1 MTELEG
7 RSRIDP
13 QALDCRAYLMSL
25 LAEGQCCGL
34 VSDRDMARLRAE
46 SLTLLSRQGD
56 TWSRGQ
62 SSSLP
67 VEKAQLLLESV
78 FYTAGLALKA
88 AATPETALV
97 RLREEPLA
105 QLYAEGQKRIVRKL
119 QTAHALHRQLKKT
132 LFTTP
137 NEFYRPTAVEGID
150 GFFKLYRPD
159 LTAQETHITAD
170 YPTFFGPPQLDG
182 IEFIEQ
188 YLQQLAHENRFCRY
202 FAPEAVHALL
212 LGLDQRYPQLILNL
226 YGPVLAAALGCVITR
241 QPVAALRCDLPR
253 LQALLTGKS
262 RRETEALL
270 AAAAETFIAGAD
282 CPAGLAAYLR
292 RSVPLLAADL
302 VKNLSLGR
310 LEMTVPCPVE
320 WKA

>member
-159 LTAQETHITAD
+159 LTA
-170 YPTFFGPPQLDG
+170 
-182 IEFIEQ
+182 
-188 YLQQLAHENRFCRY
+188 
-202 FAPEAVHALL
+202 
-212 LGLDQRYPQLILNL
+212 
-226 YGPVLAAALGCVITR
+226 
-241 QPVAALRCDLPR
+241 
-253 LQALLTGKS
+253 
-262 RRETEALL
+262 
-270 AAAAETFIAGAD
+270 
-282 CPAGLAAYLR
+282 
-292 RSVPLLAADL
+292 
-302 VKNLSLGR
+302 
-310 LEMTVPCPVE
+310 
-320 WKA
+320 

>member
-7 RSRIDP
+7 RSRIDS
-13 QALDCRAYLMSL
+13 QALDGRAYLMSL
-25 LAEGQCCGL
+25 LAEGQRCGL

-46 SLTLLSRQGD
+46 SLTLLARQAD

-88 AATPETALV
+88 AATPETALE

-105 QLYAEGQKRIVRKL
+105 QLYTEGQKRIVRKL

-212 LGLDQRYPQLILNL
+212 LGLDQRYPQLLLNL

-253 LQALLTGKS
+253 LQTLLAGQN

-270 AAAAETFIAGAD
+270 AAAAET
-282 CPAGLAAYLR
+282 
-292 RSVPLLAADL
+292 
-302 VKNLSLGR
+302 LS
-310 LEMTVPCPVE
+310 
-320 WKA
+320 